1 MLLGMIRQIKVSSD
15 RFRCIFVVSLNV
27 AKMFSES
34 ECFMALLL
42 CKFALITHNAPYSV
56 NSSIGKVQNMDSGY
70 ILIAF
75 VDFN

>member
-15 RFRCIFVVSLNV
+15 RYRCIFVVFLNV

-34 ECFMALLL
+34 ECFTALLL
-42 CKFALITHNAPYSV
+42 CNAPYSV